1 MTDTEKA
8 TNFIFQA
15 INEDL
20 ESKRFTGNVITR
32 FPPEPNGYLHIGH
45 AKSICLN
52 FGMRDEFPGA
62 VCHLRLDDTN
72 PSTESME
79 FVEAIKENVQW
90 LGFDWG
96 DNIFY
101 ASDYFQDFYDYAIK
115 LIELGKAYVCDLD
128 PDQIRETRGTLTSPG
143 TDSPFSNR
151 TTEENLELFSRMKS
165 GEFQDGEKVLRAK
178 IDMKSPNL
186 NMRDPALYRIRH
198 VAHYRTGDDW
208 CIYPMY
214 DFAHCISDSIEQIT
228 HSICTLEF
236 EDHRPLYDWILG
248 TLELFHPRQ
257 IEFPRLNI
265 TKTVLSKRNLLS
277 LVNSSVVEG
286 WDDPRMPTLAGLRRR
301 GYTPKSIKDFCSRVG
316 LTKRDS
322 VIEIQLLEHCL
333 REDLNSHSPR
343 RLVVI
348 DPLKVV
354 IDNFDENRVE
364 IFEANNNP
372 EDSSSGTRSIPFTK
386 YIYIE
391 RSDFQVNPQS
401 KFYRFYPG
409 NEVRLRYAYIAKCV
423 SFDTNPDSG
432 EIEAIHCEVD
442 FDSKGGMPADG
453 RRIRG
458 TIHWVS
464 QQDSVDGT
472 VKHFDYLL
480 ADDESSDGLTSS
492 QNSQSIYEAAKFESC
507 LLESTPG
514 EVFQFE
520 RLGYYCRDLTDS
532 ESGKMVFNQTVSLRD
547 SWSRINKA

>member
-1 MTDTEKA
+1 
-8 TNFIFQA
+8 
-15 INEDL
+15 
-20 ESKRFTGNVITR
+20 
-32 FPPEPNGYLHIGH
+32 
-45 AKSICLN
+45 
-52 FGMRDEFPGA
+52 
-62 VCHLRLDDTN
+62 
-72 PSTESME
+72 
-79 FVEAIKENVQW
+79 
-90 LGFDWG
+90 
-96 DNIFY
+96 
-101 ASDYFQDFYDYAIK
+101 
-115 LIELGKAYVCDLD
+115 
-128 PDQIRETRGTLTSPG
+128 
-143 TDSPFSNR
+143 
-151 TTEENLELFSRMKS
+151 
-165 GEFQDGEKVLRAK
+165 
-178 IDMKSPNL
+178 
-186 NMRDPALYRIRH
+186 
-198 VAHYRTGDDW
+198 
-208 CIYPMY
+208 
-214 DFAHCISDSIEQIT
+214 
-228 HSICTLEF
+228 
-236 EDHRPLYDWILG
+236 
-248 TLELFHPRQ
+248 
-257 IEFPRLNI
+257 
-265 TKTVLSKRNLLS
+265 
-277 LVNSSVVEG
+277 
-286 WDDPRMPTLAGLRRR
+286 MPTLAGLRRR